1 MKCAN
6 LTRQTEQ
13 SLTKKK
19 RGSEQTRLSEKQ
31 QRIWHKRQHEK
42 NSAPHWMT
50 FSLHKTPSL
59 TSGWVLLVLWPPGS
73 RNWMV
78 AVCVLMGRE
87 VNSSKTP
94 FKFRHSYTKAFR
106 GLFTGRC
113 DVRWSATIQETFPPT
128 VSLRADSNKAEKKD
142 QHVNTKFAS
151 LYIKAPWNGITVN
164 GVSEGGGVWCVIS
177 PRSPPTP
184 PIFPQL
190 TPLNLLP

>member
-1 MKCAN
+1 MRKLDETNRAEPN
-6 LTRQTEQ
+6 KKEKRKRTDKTIRKNNSGFDTKDNMRKTVSRTEGLSPYTRRRRWHLGESSSCCGLPALETE
-13 SLTKKK
+13 
-19 RGSEQTRLSEKQ
+19 
-31 QRIWHKRQHEK
+31 W
-42 NSAPHWMT
+42 
-50 FSLHKTPSL
+50 F
-59 TSGWVLLVLWPPGS
+59 
-73 RNWMV
+73 

-151 LYIKAPWNGITVN
+151 LYIKTPWNGITVN
-164 GVSEGGGVWCVIS
+164 GVREGGGVWCVIS